1 MKTGK
6 KEKTNMTIRMSKKHI
21 ARSICA
27 LAVVAFI
34 VFGSI
39 LTVAAAATTSS
50 NNTEV
55 KSSKEGFVTS
65 SEYILSNGDLLIARN
80 EDFNVTLDVVKANEI
95 IVNNGNDTQT
105 VMLAKGTVADVLKKA
120 QIELADNQVVV
131 PSENTDI
138 VGNMTINIYN
148 GKSVD
153 VTADGETKTVLLPYG
168 NITIDKALNMTGY
181 NVDEDDILSVSRNIK
196 TEDVSAVTIQRVS
209 YGEETSTEKIDF
221 ETKYEPSDEVELGA
235 QVTQT
240 KGKKGEK
247 LVTKECKYI
256 DGKKVSEKEIDTKTI
271 KKPVDEVILVGT
283 KGAAT
288 SGGAGT
294 FTDMYGNQIAYSQVF
309 TGSGTAYTAPA
320 GAGTATG
327 VKAYHGGVAVNPNI
341 IPYGSKLYVE
351 STDGS
356 FVYGYATAV
365 DTGGALM
372 DGSAIVDCYYA
383 TYGECVNFG
392 RRDVNVYVIG

>member
-1 MKTGK
+1 
-6 KEKTNMTIRMSKKHI
+6 MTIRMSKMHI

-27 LAVVAFI
+27 LAVVVFI

-39 LTVAAAATTSS
+39 LTVAAAATTS
-50 NNTEV
+50 TK
-55 KSSKEGFVTS
+55 KSKTS
-65 SEYILSNGDLLIARN
+65 STKESFITNTEYILANGDLLVARN
-80 EDFNVTLDVVKANEI
+80 ENFNVTFDIVKAEEI
-95 IVNNGNDTQT
+95 TVNHVDKTQT
-105 VMLAKGTVADVLKKA
+105 VLLAKGTVADVLKKG
-120 QIELADNQVVV
+120 QIKVADDEVVV
-131 PSENTDI
+131 PSKATDI
-138 VGNMTINIYN
+138 MGGMTINIYK
-148 GKSVD
+148 GRYVKVI
-153 VTADGETKTVLLPYG
+153 ADGETKSVLLPYG
-168 NITIDKALNMTGY
+168 NITIATALNMTGY

-196 TEDVSAVTIQRVS
+196 TEDVSEVKIQRVS

-221 ETKYEPSDEVELGA
+221 ETKHKASDEVELGET
-235 QVTQT
+235 VTQT
-240 KGKKGEK
+240 KGKHGEK

-256 DGKKVSEKEIDTKTI
+256 DGKKVSEKKIGSKTI
-271 KKPVDEVILVGT
+271 KKPVSEVIVVGT

-288 SGGAGT
+288 SGGTGT
-294 FTDMYGNQIAYSQVF
+294 FTDMYGNSIAYSQVF

-341 IPYGSKLYVE
+341 IPYGSKLYIE

-392 RRDVNVYVIG
+392 RRNVNVYVID

>member
-1 MKTGK
+1 M
-6 KEKTNMTIRMSKKHI
+6 TNKMSKQHI

-39 LTVAAAATTSS
+39 ITVAAAATAT
-50 NNTEV
+50 NNTKTNSV
-55 KSSKEGFVTS
+55 KESFITS
-65 SEYILSNGDLLIARN
+65 SEYILANGDLLVARN
-80 EDFNVTLDVVKANEI
+80 EDFNVTLDIVKAEEI
-95 IVNNGNDTQT
+95 KVNYLGNSHT

-120 QIELADNQVVV
+120 QITVADNEVVV
-131 PSENTDI
+131 PSVTTDI
-138 VGNMTINIYN
+138 VGDMTINIYK
-148 GKSVD
+148 GKRVN
-153 VTADGETKTVLLPYG
+153 VTADGDTKSVLLPYG
-168 NITIDKALNMTGY
+168 GITIYNALNMAGY
-181 NVDEDDILSVSRNIK
+181 NFDEDDILSVSRNLK
-196 TEDVSAVTIQRVS
+196 TEDVSNVTIQRVS
-209 YGEETSTEKIDF
+209 YGEETSTVKIDYK
-221 ETKYEPSDEVELGA
+221 TNYEASDKVDLGA
-235 QVTQT
+235 KETQT
-240 KGKKGEK
+240 KGKYGEK

-256 DGKKVSEKEIDTKTI
+256 DGKKVSEKEVGSKTI
-271 KKPVDEVILVGT
+271 KKPVDEVILIGT

-294 FTDMYGNQIAYSQVF
+294 FTDMYGNSIAYSQVF

-341 IPYGSKLYVE
+341 IPYGSKLYIE

-392 RRDVNVYVIG
+392 RRNVNVYVIG